1 MMEYLIEK
9 NVPIPKARP
18 GRRQPIYPFSTM
30 AVGDSIFIA
39 DPDAKK
45 AKSAACGTGN
55 KRKGKRFRSR
65 RLTENDQ
72 RGTRIWRTE

>member
-1 MMEYLIEK
+1 MEYLIEE

-18 GRRQPIYPFSTM
+18 GRKPIYPFSTM

-55 KRKGKRFRSR
+55 KRNGKRFRSR

-72 RGTRIWRTE
+72 CGVRIWRTE

>member
-1 MMEYLIEK
+1 MEYLIEK
-9 NVPIPKARP
+9 NVPIPERRP
-18 GRRQPIYPFSTM
+18 GRPPIYPFSMM

-45 AKSAACGTGN
+45 AKAAACGTGN

-72 RGTRIWRTE
+72 CGVRIWRVE